1 MIKRTKISV
10 EHKIN
15 TNRWIVV
22 MSGLLIIMCL
32 GVAYSWGVFLM
43 PIANEF
49 NWGRGQTSLAVSILL
64 FVFSVFMVIGGMC
77 EKRYGP
83 KVTATLGG
91 VFVCLGW
98 VLTCF
103 TKSLLWL
110 YVTYGV
116 LAGIGT
122 GLGYLPSISTGIKWF
137 PEKRGLVTGIV
148 IFGFGFGS
156 AFLAPLAMR
165 FIEIYGWR
173 TTMLIYGI
181 GFGIIIISAAQ
192 FLKTP
197 PENWKPY
204 GWMPLGNSGKHIHT
218 RDFSPIEMLKTST
231 FKLIFATYLLSM
243 TAGMMTIAHI
253 VAFVRD
259 IGYTTM
265 QSAFILAILAIG
277 NGLGRIIFGVI
288 SDKFGRI
295 KILTILF
302 GFIGIS
308 MLSLYYINQLFALYI
323 IVVIIG
329 LCFGGFLS
337 IYPPTT
343 ADYFGTKNFGINYGL
358 VFLGYGVGCFI
369 GPWLGG
375 AAHDITGNYLF
386 PFTIAGILAL
396 GGGVIAYFFLKPPLI
411 QLEIR
416 SN

>member
-1 MIKRTKISV
+1 MANMIEKETRY
-10 EHKIN
+10 
-15 TNRWIVV
+15 RWLVII
-22 MSGLLIIMCL
+22 SGLLIIMCL

-49 NWGRGQTSLAVSILL
+49 NWGRGETSLAVSILL
-64 FVFSVFMVIGGMC
+64 LVFSVFMVIGGMC

-91 VFVCLGW
+91 VLMCSGW
-98 VLTCF
+98 VLSYF

-110 YVTYGV
+110 YITYGV

-148 IFGFGFGS
+148 ISGFGFGS
-156 AFLAPLAMR
+156 AFLAPLAAR

-173 TTMLIYGI
+173 ITMLIYGI
-181 GFGIIIISAAQ
+181 GFGTIIITAAQ

-197 PENWKPY
+197 PKNWRPCDRKSSEN
-204 GWMPLGNSGKHIHT
+204 SDKHIFT
-218 RDFSPIEMLKTST
+218 RDFSPVEMLKTSE
-231 FKLIFATYLLSM
+231 FKLIFLTYLLSM
-243 TAGMMTIAHI
+243 TAGMMIITHI
-253 VAFVRD
+253 VAFASD
-259 IGYTTM
+259 IGYTTI
-265 QSAFILAILAIG
+265 QSAFILTILAIA
-277 NGLGRIIFGVI
+277 NGLGRIMFGII

-295 KILTILF
+295 KILTMLF

-308 MLSLYYINQLFALYI
+308 MLLLYYINSILSLSV
-323 IVVIIG
+323 IVFMIG
-329 LCFGGFLS
+329 ICFGGFLS
-337 IYPPTT
+337 VYPPTT

-358 VFLGYGVGCFI
+358 VFLGYGAGCFI

-375 AAHDITGNYLF
+375 TAQDITGNYLVS
-386 PFTIAGILAL
+386 FTTAGILAL
-396 GGGVIAYFFLKPPLI
+396 VGGAIIYLFLKPPVI
-411 QLEIR
+411 PIAIR